1 MADLAQTA
9 VNLASF
15 GGSHPAA
22 LLGFLLLSASLAV
35 ALIVSV
41 FHAAKARARRRPA
54 AEVGRFAYLAVHV
67 GLGLAGLVGA
77 AVFLSIA
84 MEIGAPSTVT
94 RIDLSLARSLHRAAS
109 PLTTDALRAVTFLG
123 EAWSQVTIGVLVAVG
138 LLRAQ
143 RKLWTLGW
151 VVALAGGGILNEIL
165 KLLYARPRP
174 VFADPI
180 LTASG
185 FSFPSGH
192 SMGTFILGGMA
203 AYLGVLHTQGRAR
216 HVGIVALALG
226 WAVTMG
232 FSRIY
237 LGVHYLTD
245 VLGGFAAGAC
255 WLSVCVSGMELARR
269 RPRDPSAPDPHRP

>member
-1 MADLAQTA
+1 MTDLSKTA
-9 VNLASF
+9 EDLASF
-15 GGSHPAA
+15 SGSHPAA
-22 LLGFLLLSASLAV
+22 LLGLLLVSASLAV
-35 ALIVSV
+35 ALVVTV
-41 FHAAKARARRRPA
+41 FHAAKERTRRRPE
-54 AEVGRFAYLAVHV
+54 AEFGRFAYLALHLI
-67 GLGLAGLVGA
+67 LGLAGLIGFA
-77 AVFLSIA
+77 IFLSIA
-84 MEIGAPSTVT
+84 MEIGRPSEAT
-94 RIDLSLARSLHRAAS
+94 RIDLALARALHGATS
-109 PLTTDALRAVTFLG
+109 PMTTDALRGVTFLG

-138 LLRAQ
+138 LLRA
-143 RKLWTLGW
+143 RLKLWTLGW

-174 VFADPI
+174 VFAHPI

-203 AYLGVLHTQGRAR
+203 AYFGVLHTQGRGR

-255 WLSVCVSGMELARR
+255 WLSVCISGMEIARR
-269 RPRDPSAPDPHRP
+269 WPRHAQGAA